1 MATLRRLRSAAT
13 PVLVAV
19 VLLGSPACGT
29 SGGNDDGFES
39 LTDVRDALGEKGYAC
54 KADPKPYKADKD
66 ELDLGVE
73 PVRDIT
79 CTIDGREVTITEFR
93 SAAQV
98 KRLEEVVDE
107 VVCAF
112 AEDRTKVVWATDGPY
127 VIATEESTKADAAL
141 VTRMGKAIDAD
152 IQSVT
157 CEGNGDGKSGEKTT
171 TTESERTTTTRK
183 TTTTSAA
190 SAKPADARASEL
202 LQGNASPPFPAGS
215 PGGIAVVATG
225 SALGDDGALPLVVR
239 NNTADAAY
247 GIAATGRAL
256 QGGKLVGSGESQ
268 GFQPAVV
275 QPGEVAIGYVYF
287 GDTVPD
293 GATFELAATADDEPG
308 EIVPEVGLPVTELNL
323 LKGQFGNTIVGTVTS
338 PLDHAVDQKAS
349 ALAMCFDEAGK
360 PLSTHSGYTDGE
372 QLPAKGTASF
382 SIDLFD
388 DPCPVYLVGS
398 SVNDF

>member
-157 CEGNGDGKSGEKTT
+157 CEGNGDGDSEEESA
-171 TTESERTTTTRK
+171 TTEADRTTTTRK

-190 SAKPADARASEL
+190 PVATTAMPPARGPASSARSQWSCGTTRRTLPMGSRRRGGPFRAASSSDRVSRRASSRRSSSR
-202 LQGNASPPFPAGS
+202 ARWRSATCTSVTRSPM
-215 PGGIAVVATG
+215 
-225 SALGDDGALPLVVR
+225 VR
-239 NNTADAAY
+239 
-247 GIAATGRAL
+247 R
-256 QGGKLVGSGESQ
+256 
-268 GFQPAVV
+268 
-275 QPGEVAIGYVYF
+275 
-287 GDTVPD
+287 
-293 GATFELAATADDEPG
+293 
-308 EIVPEVGLPVTELNL
+308 
-323 LKGQFGNTIVGTVTS
+323 
-338 PLDHAVDQKAS
+338 
-349 ALAMCFDEAGK
+349 
-360 PLSTHSGYTDGE
+360 
-372 QLPAKGTASF
+372 
-382 SIDLFD
+382 
-388 DPCPVYLVGS
+388 S
-398 SVNDF
+398 S